1 MRRSGR
7 LEIDRTVNALPVVVW
22 LPAALGLVVLVGA
35 AALFLG
41 QSVERR
47 RAQAEGRSA
56 AQVAERHLQE
66 ARRAAETERA
76 ELVLAGKEELIRTR
90 DAWEQDIAPRRE
102 EIERLERRMEERT
115 GLLDRKLDTLEQRE
129 RGLAQREE
137 AATVRD
143 QQVRDAHEEAR
154 RLLAERQSRLEGM
167 AGMTAQ
173 EARAELLRSLEDEAR
188 SQAAALVRDIKD
200 EAKRSAD
207 REAKKIIALAVQRLA
222 AEHTA
227 ESSVSAVA
235 LPSDE
240 MKGRI
245 IGREGR
251 NIRAF
256 ETATGVDVI
265 IDDTPDTVVVS
276 CFEPVRREVARR
288 ALEQLITDGRI
299 HPGRIEEVVNQ
310 VRDQLDKELVEVG
323 EQTVYEL
330 GIRGMHPELVKLVG
344 RMKYRTSYGQ
354 NILHHS
360 QEVAWLAGMMA
371 AELKLDVPLAK
382 RGALLHDV
390 GKVLT
395 HTHEG
400 THVQLGVEVA
410 TKYGEHPVVVNAI
423 AAHHDDVPHETPISV
438 IVQAADAISGSRPG
452 ARREAFE
459 TYVKRL
465 TNLETIATSYQGV
478 EKCYAIQAG
487 RELRVVVVP
496 DVVDD
501 TGAQGLSEQIARRI
515 EQELQYPGQIKIVV
529 VRETRAVDFAR

>member
-1 MRRSGR
+1 MN
-7 LEIDRTVNALPVVVW
+7 TLPVVIW
-22 LPAALGLVVLVGA
+22 LPAALGLVILAGA
-35 AALFLG
+35 ASLLWGRRA
-41 QSVERR
+41 ERR
-47 RAQAEGRSA
+47 RALAEGRSG
-56 AQVAERHLQE
+56 AQQAERHLQE
-66 ARRAAETERA
+66 ARRTAETERA
-76 ELVLAGKEELIRTR
+76 ELVLAGKEELIRAR
-90 DAWEQDIAPRRE
+90 EAWEHEIAARRE
-102 EIERLERRMEERT
+102 EIERIERRLEERT
-115 GLLDRKLDTLEQRE
+115 SLLDRKLDTLEQRDRALAE
-129 RGLAQREE
+129 RETAV
-137 AATVRD
+137 AARD
-143 QQVRDAHEEAR
+143 QQIKDAHEEAR
-154 RLLAERQSRLEGM
+154 RLLTERQSRLESM

-173 EARAELLRSLEDEAR
+173 EARGELMRSLEDEAR
-188 SQAAALVRDIKD
+188 SQAGALVRDIKE

-310 VRDQLDKELVEVG
+310 VREQLDKELVEVG

-330 GIRGMHPELVKLVG
+330 EVRGVHPELVKLIG

-354 NILHHS
+354 NILQHS
-360 QEVAWLAGMMA
+360 KEVAWLAGMMA
-371 AELKLDVPLAK
+371 AELKLDVRLAK
-382 RGALLHDV
+382 RGALLHDI

-410 TKYGEHPVVVNAI
+410 TKYGEDPIVVNAI

-438 IVQAADAISGSRPG
+438 IVQAADSISGSRPG

-465 TNLETIATSYQGV
+465 TNLEAIATSYQGV

-501 TGAQGLSEQIARRI
+501 VKAQGLSDQIARRI

>member
-1 MRRSGR
+1 M
-7 LEIDRTVNALPVVVW
+7 NPLPVVIW
-22 LPAALGLVVLVGA
+22 LPAALGLVIVAGA
-35 AALFLG
+35 VSLFMG
-41 QSVERR
+41 R
-47 RAQAEGRSA
+47 RAERKRADAEGRSGAQQA
-56 AQVAERHLQE
+56 ARHLAE
-66 ARRAAETERA
+66 ARKASETERTQ
-76 ELVLAGKEELIRTR
+76 LVVSGKEELIRAR
-90 DAWEQDIAPRRE
+90 EAWEHEAASRRE
-102 EIERLERRMEERT
+102 EIERIERRLDERT
-115 GLLDRKLDTLEQRE
+115 GLVDRKLETLEQRE
-129 RGLAQREE
+129 RGLAQREGEVAQRDERLRVAQDE
-137 AATVRD
+137 A
-143 QQVRDAHEEAR
+143 E
-154 RLLAERQSRLEGM
+154 RLLSERQKRLESL
-167 AGMTAQ
+167 AGLSTQ
-173 EARAELLRSLEDEAR
+173 EAKAELLQSMEDEAR
-188 SQAAALVRDIKD
+188 AQAAALIRDIKE
-200 EAKRSAD
+200 EARRSAD
-207 REAKKIIALAVQRLA
+207 REAKKVIALAVQRLA

-276 CFEPVRREVARR
+276 CFDPIRREVARR
-288 ALEQLITDGRI
+288 ALEQLIADGRI
-299 HPGRIEEVVNQ
+299 HPGRIEEVVNGA
-310 VRDQLDKELVEVG
+310 RDQLERELAEVG

-330 GIRGMHPELVKLVG
+330 GIKGMHGELVKLIG

-354 NILHHS
+354 NILQHS
-360 QEVAWLAGMMA
+360 KEVAWLAGMMA
-371 AELKLDVPLAK
+371 AELKLDVHLAK
-382 RGALLHDV
+382 RSALLHDV

-400 THVQLGVEVA
+400 THVELGVEMA
-410 TKYGEHPVVVNAI
+410 TKYGEKPIVVNAI
-423 AAHHDDVPHETPISV
+423 AAHHDDVPHESPISV

-452 ARREAFE
+452 ARREAFD

-478 EKCYAIQAG
+478 EKCFAIQAG
-487 RELRVVVVP
+487 RELRVVVMPEVID
-496 DVVDD
+496 DVK
-501 TGAQGLSEQIARRI
+501 AQALSDQIARRI